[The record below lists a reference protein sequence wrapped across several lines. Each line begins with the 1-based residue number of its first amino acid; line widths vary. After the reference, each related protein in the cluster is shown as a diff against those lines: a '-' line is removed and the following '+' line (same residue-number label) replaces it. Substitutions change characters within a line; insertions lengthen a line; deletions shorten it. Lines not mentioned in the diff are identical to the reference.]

1 MSTRAIV
8 GYKRTDGTV
17 VGAWC
22 WNDGYN
28 IKKDLERDFTSLV
41 DVNFLL
47 EAGMF
52 NTIYAEKEHSDF
64 FEWAKSENIDLS
76 EKIFIPYGRSIIVQD
91 KRHIDTEPSEYES
104 MEEVMGQDINIAYVF
119 ENGEWK
125 EYR

>member
-52 NTIYAEKEHSDF
+52 NTIYTEKEYSDF
-64 FEWAKSENIDLS
+64 LEWAKSENIDLS
-76 EKIFIPYGRSIIVQD
+76 EKIFIPYGKSIIVQD

>member
-52 NTIYAEKEHSDF
+52 NTIYTEKEYSDF
-64 FEWAKSENIDLS
+64 LEWAKSENIDLS

-104 MEEVMGQDINIAYVF
+104 MEEVMDQDINIAYVF

>member
-1 MSTRAIV
+1 MSTRAII

-47 EAGMF
+47 EVGMF
-52 NTIYAEKEHSDF
+52 NTIYTEKEYSDF
-64 FEWAKSENIDLS
+64 LEWAKSENIDLL
-76 EKIFIPYGRSIIVQD
+76 EKIFIPYGKSIIVQD
-91 KRHIDTEPSEYES
+91 KRHINTEPSEYES
-104 MEEVMGQDINIAYVF
+104 MEAVMGQDINIAYVF

>member
-52 NTIYAEKEHSDF
+52 NTIYTEKEYNDF
-64 FEWAKSENIDLS
+64 LEWAKSENIDLS

-91 KRHIDTEPSEYES
+91 KRHIDTEPAEYKS